1 MPYGSW
7 QSPISSQMIVSDA
20 VSLDEIR
27 LSDNACYHIERRP
40 QEQGRC
46 VIVKTVENTSRDIL
60 PPPYS
65 ARSRVHEYGGG
76 VYCLDNINDSSD
88 NNRVFFVND
97 SDQDIYSISEGDVT
111 RITQNNLI
119 RFADLI
125 FDPYR
130 QCIIA
135 VAEQHKIQENAPEEQ
150 REDHSE
156 PENSIVCINI
166 TSGHIKTL
174 YSGEDFYA
182 SPRLNHNGKHLCWL
196 SWNHP
201 NMPWDGNELW
211 LADIDDT
218 GDIQQAKH
226 IQGLQEKTLNSDNS
240 ISICQP
246 CWSPDDKLYFIS
258 DVDNWWHIYRHE
270 NNQDA
275 TPITQGNFEI
285 GLPAWVFAQSSYAF
299 INADTILSYPLSG
312 HGENNP
318 QVNDCQLSFINVND
332 PTDITIIETPWDSF
346 SSLSANKYQLAFIGA
361 AGLKFPAIVQTHLS
375 AEHDNKNL
383 QIDEKSSIKTSMH
396 LDVSTEF
403 FSQAKSLS
411 FNNRYQQTIHAN
423 YYPPTNPQYL
433 ANENELPPLIVI
445 CHGGPTGCSDASL
458 DPKKQFWTSRG
469 FALLDVNYSGSTGY
483 GRDYRRRLNT
493 NWGVLDVEDCC
504 DGALYAVKK
513 GLADKNRLII
523 RGSSAGGYTV
533 LCALTYHDVFSAGAS
548 YYGISELET
557 LATDTH
563 KFESRYLD
571 RLIGPYPEEKL
582 LYQQRSPIHHY
593 EQLNCPVI
601 FFQGIEDKV
610 VPKEQAEKMIEA
622 LDKKG
627 IAVASRFFAGEQH
640 GFRQAKTITETLE
653 NELYF
658 YSKIF
663 GFKTTD
669 GLSIPIM
676 NIDHKL

>member
-1 MPYGSW
+1 
-7 QSPISSQMIVSDA
+7 
-20 VSLDEIR
+20 
-27 LSDNACYHIERRP
+27 
-40 QEQGRC
+40 
-46 VIVKTVENTSRDIL
+46 
-60 PPPYS
+60 
-65 ARSRVHEYGGG
+65 
-76 VYCLDNINDSSD
+76 
-88 NNRVFFVND
+88 
-97 SDQDIYSISEGDVT
+97 
-111 RITQNNLI
+111 
-119 RFADLI
+119 
-125 FDPYR
+125 
-130 QCIIA
+130 
-135 VAEQHKIQENAPEEQ
+135 
-150 REDHSE
+150 
-156 PENSIVCINI
+156 
-166 TSGHIKTL
+166 
-174 YSGEDFYA
+174 
-182 SPRLNHNGKHLCWL
+182 
-196 SWNHP
+196 
-201 NMPWDGNELW
+201 MPWDGNELW
-211 LADIDDT
+211 LANIDDT
-218 GDIQQAKH
+218 GNIQQAKH
-226 IQGLQEKTLNSDNS
+226 IHGLQESTLDGGNN

-258 DVDNWWHIYRHE
+258 DADNWWHIYRHE

-275 TPITQGNFEI
+275 TPITQGDFEI

-299 INADTILSYPLSG
+299 INADTILSYQLSTND
-312 HGENNP
+312 ENNHL
-318 QVNDCQLSFINVND
+318 VSGCQLNYINTND
-332 PTDITIIETPWDSF
+332 PTDIAIIETPWDSF

-361 AGLKFPAIVQTHLS
+361 SGLNFPAIVQTHLS

-383 QIDEKSSIKTSMH
+383 KIDKNNRIKTSMH

-403 FSQAKSLS
+403 FSRAKSLR
-411 FNNRYQQTIHAN
+411 FNNRHQQTIHAN
-423 YYPPTNPQYL
+423 YYPPTNPQYQ

-445 CHGGPTGCSDASL
+445 CHGGPTGYSGTSL

-483 GRDYRRRLNT
+483 GRNYRCRLNT

-504 DGALYAVKK
+504 DAALYAVKK
-513 GLADKNRLII
+513 GLADNNRLII

-571 RLIGPYPEEKL
+571 RLIGPYPEDKS

-610 VPKEQAEKMIEA
+610 VPKEQAEKMIDA

-627 IAVASRFFAGEQH
+627 IAVASRFFADEQH

-676 NIDHKL
+676 NDENNL